1 MDQALANRPYEVAG
15 AKKHQR
21 RLQPH
26 RPLRGFKATASSCDD
41 SQTAHATHSTPS
53 PPHSRQDH
61 ETPTSPQTPDNKLH
75 HRHAKIFK
83 SPLRQTPPIVAQHS
97 AGYSSSSGHGT
108 RCRPT
113 SSPASRRCPS
123 FCVAQSAITAL
134 TSTPTNGRPRP
145 SSLNIRWRADRTAFR
160 SRSLV
165 RPGTLRTPT
174 PTRSPRGGPAT
185 GRGPAR
191 SRLPPR
197 RAEISTGFGFS
208 PNASSTSSS
217 FRTRSGD
224 QVWNLLPRADWLLAN
239 RVRCAVNLLHWG
251 SG

>member
-83 SPLRQTPPIVAQHS
+83 SPLRQTPPIVDQHS
-97 AGYSSSSGHGT
+97 ASYSSSNPTLPCRFPCRGSLPRTPPPACRHAHTPYVAHEFEQHPAEGALHRRAPLCRRWSSTIVTLPRDSDSRKTWTVSADIDVPSGT
-108 RCRPT
+108 RKSSQGTRPT
-113 SSPASRRCPS
+113 LPATQRGGCPS
-123 FCVAQSAITAL
+123 
-134 TSTPTNGRPRP
+134 
-145 SSLNIRWRADRTAFR
+145 
-160 SRSLV
+160 
-165 RPGTLRTPT
+165 
-174 PTRSPRGGPAT
+174 
-185 GRGPAR
+185 
-191 SRLPPR
+191 
-197 RAEISTGFGFS
+197 E
-208 PNASSTSSS
+208 
-217 FRTRSGD
+217 
-224 QVWNLLPRADWLLAN
+224 
-239 RVRCAVNLLHWG
+239 
-251 SG
+251 

>member
-83 SPLRQTPPIVAQHS
+83 SPLRQTPPIVDHPPLAP
-97 AGYSSSSGHGT
+97 
-108 RCRPT
+108 RPT
-113 SSPASRRCPS
+113 SQPPPPASCRETATAAKLGQSVQTSLFLQERGCSSGELLRNVPMAAPAVVSLGGTCPPEQPLL
-123 FCVAQSAITAL
+123 VGSAAHL
-134 TSTPTNGRPRP
+134 QACGMLSG
-145 SSLNIRWRADRTAFR
+145 
-160 SRSLV
+160 SRSA
-165 RPGTLRTPT
+165 GSGSGN
-174 PTRSPRGGPAT
+174 RSFVGSAP
-185 GRGPAR
+185 
-191 SRLPPR
+191 LR
-197 RAEISTGFGFS
+197 RAG
-208 PNASSTSSS
+208 
-217 FRTRSGD
+217 
-224 QVWNLLPRADWLLAN
+224 
-239 RVRCAVNLLHWG
+239 CAERR
-251 SG
+251 

>member
-83 SPLRQTPPIVAQHS
+83 SPLRQTPPIVDQHS
-97 AGYSSSSGHGT
+97 AGYSSSNPT
-108 RCRPT
+108 LPCRFPCRGSLPRT
-113 SSPASRRCPS
+113 PPPACRHAHAL
-123 FCVAQSAITAL
+123 VA
-134 TSTPTNGRPRP
+134 P
-145 SSLNIRWRADRTAFR
+145 R
-160 SRSLV
+160 SRLASAS
-165 RPGTLRTPT
+165 PRTP
-174 PTRSPRGGPAT
+174 RRHLAAFA
-185 GRGPAR
+185 RGPAIR
-191 SRLPPR
+191 YGTCSLGP
-197 RAEISTGFGFS
+197 TG
-208 PNASSTSSS
+208 
-217 FRTRSGD
+217 
-224 QVWNLLPRADWLLAN
+224 
-239 RVRCAVNLLHWG
+239 C
-251 SG
+251 

>member
-83 SPLRQTPPIVAQHS
+83 SPLRQTPPIVDQHS
-97 AGYSSSSGHGT
+97 AGYSSSNPTLPCRFPCRGSLGGTVFAQRQQPLGGVVCGT
-108 RCRPT
+108 RVVRPLGVGHE
-113 SSPASRRCPS
+113 S
-123 FCVAQSAITAL
+123 
-134 TSTPTNGRPRP
+134 
-145 SSLNIRWRADRTAFR
+145 WHRTA
-160 SRSLV
+160 
-165 RPGTLRTPT
+165 
-174 PTRSPRGGPAT
+174 
-185 GRGPAR
+185 
-191 SRLPPR
+191 
-197 RAEISTGFGFS
+197 
-208 PNASSTSSS
+208 
-217 FRTRSGD
+217 RSGTKRP
-224 QVWNLLPRADWLLAN
+224 LLVERPIRTVG
-239 RVRCAVNLLHWG
+239 RVAWPLRRGTVFAQR
-251 SG
+251 